1 MHMRLFSVARR
12 LRRPLAGAPAG
23 RAQPAGMPSAS
34 ARACPARARARRP
47 STGQLRFLLGWA
59 YADAAA
65 AAARPAALGLLRA
78 VLARR
83 LVLPEVYDL
92 MGRVQDAM
100 VQAQARARRPLVLG
114 PPPGDCGGQR
124 GACRTPWC
132 RRRRAKAPAHARA
145 RQRLRRTAGRLGA
158 GRARRAA

>member
-1 MHMRLFSVARR
+1 MSASE
-12 LRRPLAGAPAG
+12 RRPGAPS
-23 RAQPAGMPSAS
+23 P
-34 ARACPARARARRP
+34 PARPARGRTRRP

-92 MGRVQDAM
+92 MARVQDAM
-100 VQAQARARRPLVLG
+100 VQAQARPGPRPRPGPAGGCGGRRGAGAQAARAARRDPAAPLARSR
-114 PPPGDCGGQR
+114 PGQR
-124 GACRTPWC
+124 
-132 RRRRAKAPAHARA
+132 K
-145 RQRLRRTAGRLGA
+145 L
-158 GRARRAA
+158 